1 MEIEIPILR
10 YYQKLNWKLEKSKY
24 LLGNKLASIPIC
36 YLRKKY
42 RRSIDIN
49 LALSAKHRYKTKTV
63 NFALEAKFK
72 IEIKIVSFKKVTIH
86 IHR

>member
-1 MEIEIPILR
+1 MEIEIAILR

-36 YLRKKY
+36 YLRKHY
-42 RRSIDIN
+42 RRSIDI
-49 LALSAKHRYKTKTV
+49 KTKTV
-63 NFALEAKFK
+63 KFALEAKFK
-72 IEIKIVSFKKVTIH
+72 IEIEIVSFKKVTII